1 MNTHTHRRMALSVA
15 LGGLCAAAVLNAPP
29 VHADARGFLI
39 EMTDMGFTHTDGY
52 AGLLRLGYGVCEML
66 SVPGTDGNDVARAI
80 YVSTGWEIDRTDSQI
95 IVIASVEQLCP
106 EYDGRAQAVA

>member
-1 MNTHTHRRMALSVA
+1 MITRRYRRLALSVA
-15 LGGLCAAAVLNAPP
+15 LGAAIGATVLHAPSA
-29 VHADARGFLI
+29 HADARGFLYA
-39 EMTDMGFTHTDGY
+39 MDGMGFTHTDGY

-80 YVSTGWEIDRTDSQI
+80 YVSTGWDIDQNDSGM
-95 IVIASVEQLCP
+95 IVIASVENLCP

>member
-1 MNTHTHRRMALSVA
+1 MNTRIYRRLAASAA
-15 LGGLCAAAVLNAPP
+15 LGGLCAAAVLHAPSA
-29 VHADARGFLI
+29 HADARGFLI

-66 SVPGTDGNDVARAI
+66 SNPGVDGNDVARAI
-80 YVSTGWEIDRTDSQI
+80 YVSTGWDIDQTDSQL

-106 EYDGRAQAVA
+106 EYDGRSQAVA